1 MGNRLTKIYTRTG
14 DDGSTGLSGNVRVQK
29 DDIRVVTMAA
39 LDELNSALGL
49 LLSHEL
55 DATHKKRLLAIQHD
69 LFEVGG
75 EISFPERQVISDE
88 HVAYLEQ
95 QLDSLN
101 ETLPALKE
109 FILPGGCQAAATCHL
124 ARSICRRAES
134 HFVTLAN
141 QHEIN
146 QAALRYINRL
156 SDLLFVLARAI
167 NKEANHNETFWHK
180 SPPS

>member
-29 DDIRVVTMAA
+29 DDVRVVTMAA

-55 DATHKKRLLAIQHD
+55 CETHQKLLLAIQHD

-75 EISFPERQVISDE
+75 EISLPERQIVSDQ

-95 QLDSLN
+95 QLDALN
-101 ETLPALKE
+101 ESLPALKE
-109 FILPGGCQAAATCHL
+109 FILPGGCQAAALCHL

-134 HFVTLAN
+134 HFVAMADK
-141 QHEIN
+141 HEIN

-167 NKEANHNETFWHK
+167 NKEANHGETFWNK
-180 SPPS
+180 SPPA